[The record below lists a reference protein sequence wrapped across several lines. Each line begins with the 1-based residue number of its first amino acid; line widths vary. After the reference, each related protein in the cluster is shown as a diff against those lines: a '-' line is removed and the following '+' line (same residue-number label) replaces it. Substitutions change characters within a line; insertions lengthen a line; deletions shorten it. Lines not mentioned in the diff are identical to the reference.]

1 MKIAFVTA
9 PPEEAGALARRL
21 VDADLAACV
30 NVLFGVTSVYRW
42 QGQFHT
48 DNEALLIAKLADEK
62 AELFVARV
70 KEWHPYQVP
79 EVVLIDV
86 TGGNPDYL
94 AWVGGAGA

>member
-1 MKIAFVTA
+1 VKIAFVTA

-21 VDADLAACV
+21 VEASLAACV
-30 NVLFGVTSVYRW
+30 NILFGVTSVYRW
-42 QGQFHT
+42 QGRLQT
-48 DNEALLIAKLADEK
+48 DNEALLIAKVADDKSEEF
-62 AELFVARV
+62 AVRV

-94 AWVGGAGA
+94 AWVAGGS